1 MSRRSG
7 IVTIVS
13 VMALAGSASADMYW
27 GAAELSEFDMLGSL
41 DGSLTAQLGST
52 SQWTAGSGSAAT
64 QPLMGNYVYYS
75 SLTIGEGLVDGGEDP
90 FDKDLDSGME
100 SGTGFVLGGGS
111 GSGSAPGVGSGPDE
125 HGTSVPT
132 PGALLLGVIGI
143 GLVELLR
150 RKHL

>member
-13 VMALAGSASADMYW
+13 VMALAGSAFADMYW
-27 GAAELSEFDMLGSL
+27 SAAELSDVDMLGSPG
-41 DGSLTAQLGST
+41 GSLTAQLGST
-52 SQWTAGSGSAAT
+52 SQWTAGSASGGT

-75 SLTIGEGLVDGGEDP
+75 SLTIGEGFVDGGEDP
-90 FDKDLDSGME
+90 FDEDLDSGME
-100 SGTGFVLGGGS
+100 SGTGFGLGGGS
-111 GSGSAPGVGSGPDE
+111 GPGSGPGVGSGPGE
-125 HGTSVPT
+125 QGTSVPA